1 MSKEKFIPKW
11 NKEESI
17 AHAREYIGEENYE
30 KLVQAF
36 GHQNANA
43 AIIWPLSQL
52 NRDAIKEN
60 WVDVFIKQ
68 YKKSLRNVNIFLIA
82 ILLFIIWGLYWLF
95 SWDDETKEEVAPTK
109 FEQSATVDKQEE
121 TKPAEEPK
129 PQEDTAYTTCM
140 SQTEYLKWADKE
152 RLIKACEK
160 NNVQDASLAK
170 NQEYAKKHKWDIVIG
185 CRKVIKEQLKQPSS
199 ADFRELSYY
208 TNYQE
213 IIYKT
218 EVISKNDFNAEVRN
232 IVICTLDIKD
242 GKPGTIN
249 AKLDQ

>member
-1 MSKEKFIPKW
+1 MSKSIEEVK
-11 NKEESI
+11 KEI
-17 AHAREYIGEENYE
+17 WEENYNKVVAAIWE
-30 KLVQAF
+30 VQAKASLA
-36 GHQNANA
+36 G
-43 AIIWPLSQL
+43 PLSGV
-52 NRDAIKEN
+52 NRQSIKEK
-60 WVDVFIKQ
+60 WVDEWILEH
-68 YKKSLRNVNIFLIA
+68 KKWLKYSGVIITIAVVAFFGIIPLAFL
-82 ILLFIIWGLYWLF
+82 WGG
-95 SWDDETKEEVAPTK
+95 DTETKTPVST
-109 FEQSATVDKQEE
+109 EQSIE
-121 TKPAEEPK
+121 TPKEQTKETTEVSKP
-129 PQEDTAYTTCM
+129 EDNSAYTNCM

-232 IVICTLDIKD
+232 IVMCTLDIKD

-249 AKLDQ
+249 AKLEQ